1 MHHSAMPSP
10 MDRIHRHYIVLLR
23 AKHARRFARRD
34 TLRSHIRP
42 WATWHV
48 RPLLRAL
55 RALRRHLGKH
65 PRALRQ
71 LVQVPWFAMRYR
83 VDPNY
88 YYRYKLYANWGRRN
102 DFIFNDEIIEVL
114 TDLNARASPLDS
126 ADLAE
131 KRAFCKRCEAAGLP
145 TIPVLCE
152 FENGLVGAG
161 EAHPGSIECDLFSKA
176 ANRACGEG
184 ATLWRYAE
192 GRYSSGE
199 RTLSLAELKSHLAS
213 QSFEYPII
221 LQPKSRILAN

>member
-1 MHHSAMPSP
+1 M
-10 MDRIHRHYIVLLR
+10 VCN
-23 AKHARRFARRD
+23 
-34 TLRSHIRP
+34 
-42 WATWHV
+42 
-48 RPLLRAL
+48 AL
-55 RALRRHLGKH
+55 QG
-65 PRALRQ
+65 
-71 LVQVPWFAMRYR
+71 
-83 VDPNY
+83 PNY